1 MTSTKGR
8 GLLTRKQLKPIC
20 DGSNVPYGKTL
31 LNDVN
36 DIAVDYPLRKKLWWR
51 VGPQDASKTSA

>member
-36 DIAVDYPLRKKLWWR
+36 DIAVDYRSEKALVAGGSTGRL
-51 VGPQDASKTSA
+51 